1 MMDSPGNASTPPAQA
16 VPAKNQKP
24 ETTNQKPSP
33 TPPLL
38 SVVVPCFNEEKT
50 VETIVQR
57 VLAVDLPIEVIA
69 VDDGSSDGSAAV
81 LKALAAREPRV
92 RAFFHETNTGKGA
105 ALATGFK
112 HAAGAFVIVQ
122 DADLEYNPQEFYLL
136 LEPAL
141 VEDADVVFGSRFKGH
156 GPQRVLYYW
165 HSIAN
170 WLLTTFSNMAS
181 NLNLT
186 DMESCYKLFRREV
199 IQAIELKEK
208 RFGFEPEVTAKIAKM
223 DCCVYEV
230 GISYSGRS
238 YEEGKKIG
246 LKDAFR
252 AAYCILRYGFL
263 GRRLKK
269 PARSPLPPAYAE
281 LAGKLA
287 GLRRDSWK
295 LEIRKKPSTDV
306 GGR

>member
-1 MMDSPGNASTPPAQA
+1 MSQ
-16 VPAKNQKP
+16 
-24 ETTNQKPSP
+24 
-33 TPPLL
+33 PPLL
-38 SVVVPCFNEEKT
+38 SVVVACFNEEKT
-50 VETIVQR
+50 LETIIQR
-57 VLAVDLPIEVIA
+57 VLAVDLPIEVLV
-69 VDDGSSDGSAAV
+69 VDDGSKDRSAAV
-81 LKALAAREPRV
+81 LKAIGAREPRV
-92 RAFFHETNTGKGA
+92 RAFFHETNAGKGA

-112 HAAGAFVIVQ
+112 HAGGSFVIVQ
-122 DADLEYNPQEFYLL
+122 DADLEYDPQEFCLL

-141 VEDADVVFGSRFKGH
+141 TKDADVVFGSRFKGH

-170 WLLTTFSNMAS
+170 WLLTTLSNMAS

-186 DMESCYKLFRREV
+186 DMETCYKLFRREI
-199 IQAIELKEK
+199 IQAIELKER

-230 GISYSGRS
+230 GVSYSGRS

-252 AAYCILRYGFL
+252 AAYCIVRYGFL

-269 PARSPLPPAYAE
+269 PARLPLPPAYAE
-281 LAGKLA
+281 LARKLA
-287 GLRRDSWK
+287 GLQREENSK
-295 LEIRKKPSTDV
+295 FKMQ
-306 GGR
+306 